1 LLTCFPFP
9 FSTIT
14 TKEKEMKKK
23 AQEGLKTAIDRVRA
37 KKQEVWWNL
46 QTTEYRLQAARKKRT
61 LAFTDAKFK
70 ERKDLLHKAL
80 FHCWSPKELEEWI
93 KTAIVNYYQLIVN
106 YRNETDKNKP
116 KKPEIYISRIIAEVF
131 GPFDSFL
138 IGKMIGS
145 LGYIYQEEAR
155 LEAEKLKKAKED
167 LLKKNAHVRLAGKSS
182 EGGNGRRFSLPTLT
196 KNANSA
202 PAVNVDDEEVSILG
216 RPIQEKIDFCIRAIA
231 ITLAKLYTK
240 DYDGITLIKV
250 NNIQLW
256 FNFNFLFR

>member
-1 LLTCFPFP
+1 
-9 FSTIT
+9 
-14 TKEKEMKKK
+14 MKKK
-23 AQEGLKTAIDRVRA
+23 AQEGLKTAINRVRA

-93 KTAIVNYYQLIVN
+93 KTAVLNYYQLIVN

-155 LEAEKLKKAKED
+155 LKAEKLKKAKED

-182 EGGNGRRFSLPTLT
+182 EGGNNGGRFSLPTLA
-196 KNANSA
+196 KNANPT
-202 PAVNVDDEEVSILG
+202 PAVNVDDDEVSILG
-216 RPIQEKIDFCIRAIA
+216 RPIQEKIDFCFRAIA

-250 NNIQLW
+250 NNVHLAGLI
-256 FNFNFLFR
+256 FNFRM